1 MQPGVLLWLLLGVGG
16 FPRLALGVLAKR
28 IIPCLDVTDGRVVKG
43 VNFVDLID
51 AGDPVEAAM
60 AYNAQEAD
68 ELVFLDIT
76 ASSDNRKTM
85 VDVVR
90 RTAEHCFIPLTV
102 GGGIRSVENMREML
116 LAGAD
121 KVGINTSAVNNPG
134 LVDEG
139 AKAFGSQCIVVAI
152 DAKREGPGK
161 WGVYTHGGRTPVGL
175 DVVEWAKEV
184 WRRGAGE
191 ILLTSMDSDGTQAG
205 YDIELTAAVSTAVGI
220 PVIASGGAG
229 NLDHMVDVLDLGKAD
244 AVLAASIFHFGKHT
258 VAEAKR
264 HFASRGVPVRPPSAC
279 HCG

>member
-1 MQPGVLLWLLLGVGG
+1 
-16 FPRLALGVLAKR
+16 VLAKR
-28 IIPCLDVTDGRVVKG
+28 IIPCLDVTNGRVVKG

-76 ASSDNRKTM
+76 ASSDRRHTM

-102 GGGIRSVENMREML
+102 GGGIRTVENMRELL

-121 KVGINTSAVNNPG
+121 KVGINTSAVHNPE
-134 LVDEG
+134 LVDAG

-152 DAKREGPGK
+152 DAKRVGPGK
-161 WGVYTHGGRTPVGL
+161 WGVYTHGGRTPIGL
-175 DVVEWAKEV
+175 DVLEWAKQV

-191 ILLTSMDSDGTQAG
+191 ILLTSMDADGTQAG
-205 YDIELTAAVSTAVGI
+205 YDIELTAAVSSAVGI

-229 NLDHMVDVLDLGKAD
+229 TLDHMVDVLHAGMAD
-244 AVLAASIFHFGKHT
+244 AVLAASIFHFGKFT
-258 VAEAKR
+258 VGQAKR
-264 HFASRGVPVRPPSAC
+264 HFASRGVPVRPPVKDPL
-279 HCG
+279 GIT